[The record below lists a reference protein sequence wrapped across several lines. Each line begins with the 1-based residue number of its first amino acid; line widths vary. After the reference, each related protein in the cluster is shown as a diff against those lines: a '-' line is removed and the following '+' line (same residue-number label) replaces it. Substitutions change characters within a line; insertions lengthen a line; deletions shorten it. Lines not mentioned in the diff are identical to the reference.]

1 MGFFRLLFYFLV
13 IYFIW
18 KLIEPYIKNVSNVK
32 DKVKGNQK
40 QKRVNIDPNDIE
52 DADFKEIDDDKS

>member
-1 MGFFRLLFYFLV
+1 M
-13 IYFIW
+13 
-18 KLIEPYIKNVSNVK
+18 IEPYIKNVSNVK